1 MELTTYQDLLY
12 GPTQQ
17 VYSLW
22 SCLQK
27 DFWQSNKIF
36 SLY

>member
-12 GPTQQ
+12 GLIQQ
-17 VYSLW
+17 VCSLW

-27 DFWQSNKIF
+27 GFWQSNKSF
-36 SLY
+36 SSY